1 MDFYNTFLALAFT
14 FRSKM
19 SSVIEFDIG
28 SNFLLSEFKS
38 LATQSRNF
46 GILEV
51 IVDFKII
58 SALKF

>member
-1 MDFYNTFLALAFT
+1 MDFYNPFLVLAFT

-38 LATQSRNF
+38 LVTQSRNY

-51 IVDFKII
+51 RVDFRII
-58 SALKF
+58 